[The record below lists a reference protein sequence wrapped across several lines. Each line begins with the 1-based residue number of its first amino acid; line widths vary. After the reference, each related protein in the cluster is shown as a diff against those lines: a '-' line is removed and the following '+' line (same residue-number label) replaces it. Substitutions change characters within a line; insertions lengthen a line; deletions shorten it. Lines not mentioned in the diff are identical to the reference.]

1 MSSPI
6 PDAVEVAVIGAGP
19 AGLTAALVLG
29 RQKRTVVL
37 VDSGQPRNAPA
48 TEMHMYLGLDGRSP
62 KDLRRT
68 GMEEVAGHPNVEIVH
83 STVTGIEVTGP
94 DTPVSLATSDGRS
107 FLAERLLVTAGV
119 RDDVSGIPGVAAR
132 FGQGV
137 YHCPFC
143 HGHEVDGRRL
153 AVLTDAP
160 ENPAQPGLQAVYLAT
175 HFSRDVTLLTNGH
188 PVPDEIRETLAR
200 NGVGLEHRPVTELG
214 GTDGALTVSVGDE
227 ELTFGAVF
235 HTPRE
240 QPRDSVLGLDLET
253 EGAHILVDWQQ
264 RTSDPRVFAAGDC
277 ARRRDDPVPLAFVAR
292 AVAAGQAAGLW
303 IDQDLFRA
311 QAGLG

>member
-1 MSSPI
+1 MPSPT
-6 PDAVEVAVIGAGP
+6 PTAVEVAVIGAGP
-19 AGLTAALVLG
+19 ACLTATLVLG
-29 RQKRTVVL
+29 RQKRRVVL

-48 TEMHMYLGLDGRSP
+48 TEMHMYLGLDGRP
-62 KDLRRT
+62 PEQLRSV
-68 GMEEVAGHPNVEIVH
+68 GMEEVAAHPNVEIVH
-83 STVTGIEVTGP
+83 STVTDLEVADS
-94 DTPVSLATSDGRS
+94 DTPIRLSTSDGGA

-119 RDDVSGIPGVAAR
+119 RDDVSGIPGVAER

-137 YHCPFC
+137 FHCPFC

-188 PVPDEIRETLAR
+188 PVPDEIHGILSR
-200 NGVGLEHRPVTELG
+200 NGVGVDHRPVTG
-214 GTDGALTVSVGDE
+214 VAGTDGALTVSAGGE

-240 QPRDSVLGLDLET
+240 QPRHSVLGLDVET
-253 EGAHILVDWQQ
+253 EGAPILVDWQQ

-292 AVAAGQAAGLW
+292 AVAAGQAAALW
-303 IDQDLFRA
+303 IDQDLFRV

>member
-1 MSSPI
+1 MPSPT
-6 PDAVEVAVIGAGP
+6 PTAVEVAVIGAGP

-37 VDSGQPRNAPA
+37 IDAGQPRNAPA
-48 TEMHMYLGLDGRSP
+48 TEMHMYLGLDGRP
-62 KDLRRT
+62 PEQLRSV

-83 STVTGIEVTGP
+83 STVTGLEVTDP
-94 DTPVSLATSDGRS
+94 DTPIRLSTSDGGG

-119 RDDVSGIPGVAAR
+119 RDDVSGIPGVAER

-137 YHCPFC
+137 FHCPFC

-188 PVPDEIRETLAR
+188 PVPDEINATLTR
-200 NGVGLEHRPVTELG
+200 NGVGVDHRPVTEVAG
-214 GTDGALTVSVGDE
+214 ADGDLTVSVGGED
-227 ELTFGAVF
+227 LGFGAVF

-240 QPRDSVLGLDLET
+240 LPRHSVPGLEIET

-292 AVAAGQAAGLW
+292 AVAAGQAAALW
-303 IDQDLFRA
+303 IDQDLFRVR
-311 QAGLG
+311 AGLG

>member
-1 MSSPI
+1 MSSPT
-6 PDAVEVAVIGAGP
+6 PPAVEVAVIGAGP

-37 VDSGQPRNAPA
+37 VDAGQPRNAPA
-48 TEMHMYLGLDGRSP
+48 TEMHMYLGFDGRP
-62 KDLRRT
+62 PEQLRGV
-68 GMEEVAGHPNVEIVH
+68 GMDEVAAHPNVEIVH
-83 STVTGIEVTGP
+83 STVSGLEVTDD
-94 DTPVSLATSDGRS
+94 DTPIRLETSDGGS
-107 FLAERLLVTAGV
+107 FLAERLLLTAGV
-119 RDDVSGIPGVAAR
+119 RDDVSGIPGVAER

-137 YHCPFC
+137 FHCPFC

-175 HFSRDVTLLTNGH
+175 HFSRDVTLLANGH
-188 PVPDEIRETLAR
+188 SVPDEIHETLAR
-200 NGVGLEHRPVTELG
+200 NAIVVDHRAVAEVT
-214 GTDGALTVSVGDE
+214 GTDGALTVSAGGED
-227 ELTFGAVF
+227 LTFGAVF

-240 QPRDSVLGLDLET
+240 LPRHSVLGLDVET

-303 IDQDLFRA
+303 IDQDLFRI